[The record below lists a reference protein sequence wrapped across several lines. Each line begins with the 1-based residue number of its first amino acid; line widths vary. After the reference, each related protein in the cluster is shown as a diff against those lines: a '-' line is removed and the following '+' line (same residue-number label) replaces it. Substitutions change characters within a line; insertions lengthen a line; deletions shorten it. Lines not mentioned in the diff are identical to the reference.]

1 LLIHLGKEVVM
12 LSPLRNL
19 FSAGFCAVGL
29 SLLAPAAQANLVT
42 NGSFETTTGTGP
54 KDYFTSFN
62 PTGWSGGTNLTFLDG
77 PGTADNGTYLSVY
90 GAFPNASP
98 NGGNF
103 VEADAAPSYSSA
115 ISQSISGLQ
124 IGQTYSLTFY
134 QAAGQQTGF
143 TGPTTEEWAV
153 TFGATTQ
160 DSLQFSLNSTGAD
173 VGPWQLQTMTFVA
186 TSVIQ
191 TLSFLAVGTPDGEP
205 PIAFLDG
212 VDLEPVP
219 EPASLTLFS
228 IGVLGVAAAAR
239 RRRAKRA
246 ETI

>member
-1 LLIHLGKEVVM
+1 M

-54 KDYFTSFN
+54 KAPFTSFH
-62 PTGWSGGTNLTFLDG
+62 PTGWSGGGNLTFLDG
-77 PGTADNGTYLSVY
+77 PGTAANGTYLSVY
-90 GAFPNASP
+90 GPFPNASP
-98 NGGNF
+98 DGGNF
-103 VEADAAPSYSSA
+103 VEADGAPSYSST
-115 ISQSISGLQ
+115 IFQSISGLK

-134 QAAGQQTGF
+134 QAAGQQSGF

-153 TFGATTQ
+153 TFGTTTQ
-160 DSLQFSLNSTGAD
+160 DSSQFSLNSTGTD
-173 VGPWQLQTMTFVA
+173 VGPWQKQTMTFVA
-186 TSVIQ
+186 TSVSQ
-191 TLSFLAVGTPDGEP
+191 TLSFLAVGTPNGEP
-205 PIAFLDG
+205 PISFLDG
-212 VDLEPVP
+212 VDLETVP
-219 EPASLTLFS
+219 EPSSLMLIS

-239 RRRAKRA
+239 RRNAKRA